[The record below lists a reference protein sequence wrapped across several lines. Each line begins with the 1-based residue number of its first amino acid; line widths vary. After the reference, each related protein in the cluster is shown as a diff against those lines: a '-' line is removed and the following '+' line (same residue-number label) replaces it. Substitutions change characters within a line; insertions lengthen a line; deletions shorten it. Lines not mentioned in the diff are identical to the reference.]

1 MRRWIAALL
10 CVSLLWVPAAAV
22 SGAPSDWAKGEVEAA
37 AEAGLVPQLS
47 GDPAYQDTLTRQQ
60 FAQLIVQTVE
70 VVLDKE
76 LTAAAGD
83 TFTDC
88 ADPAVLKACEAGII
102 GGIGGGRFAPEQTTN
117 REQIA
122 TMLYRAN
129 DYLEGNSGLSLAPKA
144 GRLDGFTDAAQVSS
158 WAAEAMGRMAANGI
172 MEGSGSALSPQNP
185 CTVEQGI
192 LLVARIYSL
201 STETETEPEP
211 ETPPVPTDVPGYA
224 AYPMIPDFGAMVGY
238 TDEPMEGY
246 IPRDE
251 YEKRFYE
258 YVIPA
263 TEDSVLVAEYADDY
277 MAILRAQ
284 GFRFLLY
291 VGSSFSLYFY
301 HPDYPE
307 LVVGYEILDRDT
319 IWIEMITP
327 SAPAAPVSYY
337 PEFDGDIPDLGTAT
351 GFEMVLRRTNEDES
365 VVEYCYQLPDMAP
378 QDVMLT
384 WCIQL
389 YQADYHFEKLF
400 NSTTM
405 GYLPYW
411 EKEGASA
418 CILTYFENDYFIVHI
433 ES

>member
-1 MRRWIAALL
+1 M
-10 CVSLLWVPAAAV
+10 
-22 SGAPSDWAKGEVEAA
+22 
-37 AEAGLVPQLS
+37 
-47 GDPAYQDTLTRQQ
+47 
-60 FAQLIVQTVE
+60 
-70 VVLDKE
+70 
-76 LTAAAGD
+76 
-83 TFTDC
+83 
-88 ADPAVLKACEAGII
+88 LKACEAGII

-122 TMLYRAN
+122 TMMARAI
-129 DYLEGNSGLSLAPKA
+129 DYLEENSDLSLAPKA
-144 GRLDGFTDAAQVSS
+144 GSLDGFTDAAQVSS

>member
-122 TMLYRAN
+122 TMMARAI
-129 DYLEGNSGLSLAPKA
+129 DYLEENSDLSLAPKA
-144 GRLDGFTDAAQVSS
+144 GSLDGFTDAAQVSS